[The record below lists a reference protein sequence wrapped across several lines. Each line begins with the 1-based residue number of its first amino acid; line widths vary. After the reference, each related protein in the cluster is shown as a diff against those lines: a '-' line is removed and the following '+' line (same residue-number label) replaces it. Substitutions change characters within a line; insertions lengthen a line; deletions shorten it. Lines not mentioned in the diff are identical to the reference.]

1 MPQPVGL
8 SNPGNTEKVC
18 QRIPRDKPGPG
29 TTQNAGTFVFLINED
44 AARQSHLFYTLGQ
57 FTRPSP
63 DTGMIL
69 PEEKLIKRYVE
80 TRKKEYFEFVKQ
92 NEKNLVSGAYDVK
105 EHVTRITIEGEHV
118 CLFLLK
124 RVGDPN
130 KSEMYEIEITP
141 ILNAP
146 H

>member
-1 MPQPVGL
+1 MNYHSMPQAVGQ

-18 QRIPRDKPGPG
+18 CRIPRDKPGPA

-92 NEKNLVSGAYDVK
+92 NEKSQASGAYEVK
-105 EHVTRITIEGEHV
+105 EHVSQITIEGEHV

-124 RVGDPN
+124 RVGNP
-130 KSEMYEIEITP
+130 
-141 ILNAP
+141 
-146 H
+146 